1 MSAPSLFMMTLWS
14 SISRYVQEAVL
25 TSLLLRASFSASFVT
40 CTFCSMLISDR
51 LLLSLLLLLAAVL
64 KVPVIILDSIS
75 PLTLFFLGP
84 ASNRAADMAWLRDSF
99 KTSLEMLLV
108 LVKPQQPST
117 RTLIPQPVFSTTLIL
132 SSSPLV
138 KLTSLANL
146 D

>member
-51 LLLSLLLLLAAVL
+51 LLLSLLLAAVL

-84 ASNRAADMAWLRDSF
+84 ASIRAADMAWLRDSF